1 MKALGVCA
9 REYAAPSQS
18 FKSTFDYQFIFNK
31 HINAIQILNISNN
44 SKTNWCHDLIIC

>member
-44 SKTNWCHDLIIC
+44 SKTNDVMT